1 MPLKAELKGVPLTL
15 KILKESAVLV
25 PVGQTTVSVSA
36 ISPGFV
42 SCYIPVPNHW
52 CAPVSLLNVA

>member
-36 ISPGFV
+36 ISPGLV
-42 SCYIPVPNHW
+42 SC
-52 CAPVSLLNVA
+52 